1 MTMSWK
7 KDLRYGIATVTAEE
21 APSLFDFQA
30 DGSAP
35 AVNRCGIY
43 GVLLPEAPD
52 QAMAMSVTVV
62 TEDVETIVAVQF
74 RFRAKTDAELD
85 TLEDALANSWTKRTA
100 GMVGSAR
107 LIRSDWASGA
117 SLGQDSSQRLVR
129 SANFYMT
136 VKRPLT
142 HQD

>member
-1 MTMSWK
+1 MSWK
-7 KDLRYGIATVTAEE
+7 KDLRYGIADVTATEHPE
-21 APSLFDFQA
+21 LFDFQA

-35 AVNRCGIY
+35 AADRCGIY
-43 GVLLPEAPD
+43 GTVMPEAPD
-52 QAMAMSVTVV
+52 QAVAMSLTVV
-62 TEDVETIVAVQF
+62 SEELETIVAVQF
-74 RFRAKTDAELD
+74 RFRARTDAELD
-85 TLEDALANSWTKRTA
+85 TLEDALANSWTNRRA

-107 LIRSDWASGA
+107 LIRSGWASGA
-117 SLGQDSSQRLVR
+117 SMGQDSSQRLVR